1 MSKAR
6 QLADLNATSL
16 ADLSDN
22 SISGAFDV
30 GSLTINGT
38 EAIASD
44 GALKPLFESAW
55 ISSSNGNNRFVA
67 HGLGRRPYLVRI
79 YLKYNSST
87 DNIGWLCVGDLGV
100 FGNAGVDYVV
110 GGAVDDTYIAFA
122 IGEGGVA
129 PDWGVTQSGWP
140 ADVNAM
146 QNYINTYGNGGNSD
160 FLDTPTESGGT
171 WSAGYFKVFAW

>member
-1 MSKAR
+1 MSNAR
-6 QLADLNATSL
+6 QLAASATSL
-16 ADLSDN
+16 TDLSDN

-30 GSLTINGT
+30 GSLTIGGT

-44 GALKPLFESAW
+44 GSLKPLFESAW
-55 ISSSNGNNRFVA
+55 IYSSNGNNRFVA
-67 HGLGRRPYLVRI
+67 HGLGRQPYLVRI

-100 FGNAGVDYVV
+100 WSSNAGVDYGVTA
-110 GGAVDDTYIAFA
+110 AVDDTYIAFA
-122 IGEGGVA
+122 IGEGGVS

-146 QNYINTYGNGGNSD
+146 QNYINTYGNGANSD
-160 FLDTPTESGGT
+160 FIDTPTEAGGT
-171 WSAGYFKVFAW
+171 WLSGYFKVFAW